1 MKGKFFSMAGKYAM
15 LMENRP
21 GRDAIANAGGS
32 EPGIKAWRDAAEGV
46 SWRCTAHLSG
56 TERAVHA
63 ERAWECSG
71 LLCTTTKKPSERKNF
86 CYLDNEVHGNEL
98 WSSLK
103 STCCRWDTATR
114 NTNLVEFKRT
124 QENKS
129 RRPDH
134 RTRRQMPRALSAH
147 LQKSQNEEEASK
159 NQNKE
164 DKLFYCPLQD
174 VRTQNR
180 PYAMS
185 RKTCKW

>member
-1 MKGKFFSMAGKYAM
+1 M
-15 LMENRP
+15 LMRTVPAETLSPTREVQSP
-21 GRDAIANAGGS
+21 ISKHERDTAG
-32 EPGIKAWRDAAEGV
+32 GV
-46 SWRCTAHLSG
+46 SWRCTARLSG

-86 CYLDNEVHGNEL
+86 CYVDNEVHGNEL

-114 NTNLVEFKRT
+114 YTNLVEFKRT
-124 QENKS
+124 QGNKS
-129 RRPDH
+129 RWPDH

-185 RKTCKW
+185 RKTCKR